1 MREVNMKD
9 SNRSAL
15 RVGVLIAVGLA
26 LLAFVV
32 LALGHGARLL
42 SGGKLFEAHFQ
53 RINGL
58 QTGAPVTLRGVRVGR
73 VAEIEFPDEP
83 DADYVV
89 VRLWIEKGA
98 ALRLR
103 ADSHVKIASLG
114 LLGDKFVVLTGGTI
128 GSPMARP
135 NAVLAS
141 VDPVDYATLLQ
152 RKGTHDTLANILAI
166 SESVRTMTDAI
177 NNGHGLLHG
186 LLYGSADVDQRTLTL
201 QSLRASIDAARQ
213 SALDL
218 DVVLRRAKSGDGIVG
233 ALLNGDGR
241 RFDTN
246 LQATAASARSAM
258 ETLDSLVQRY
268 HNADGTI
275 PQLMENRK
283 YANNV
288 MGNLLQSSADLE
300 QILRK
305 INTGQGTI
313 GKLVNNPGLY
323 DSGQKLLTTQGWG
336 VAFIKALYGIAH
348 PLSSSEPES
357 NACSEGGTQPNLLR
371 RDASSPAET
380 RSPAMSLHENS
391 RAPG

>member
-166 SESVRTMTDAI
+166 SESVRTMTDTI
-177 NNGHGLLHG
+177 NNGHGLLH
-186 LLYGSADVDQRTLTL
+186 
-201 QSLRASIDAARQ
+201 
-213 SALDL
+213 
-218 DVVLRRAKSGDGIVG
+218 
-233 ALLNGDGR
+233 
-241 RFDTN
+241 
-246 LQATAASARSAM
+246 
-258 ETLDSLVQRY
+258 
-268 HNADGTI
+268 
-275 PQLMENRK
+275 
-283 YANNV
+283 
-288 MGNLLQSSADLE
+288 
-300 QILRK
+300 
-305 INTGQGTI
+305 
-313 GKLVNNPGLY
+313 
-323 DSGQKLLTTQGWG
+323 
-336 VAFIKALYGIAH
+336 
-348 PLSSSEPES
+348 
-357 NACSEGGTQPNLLR
+357 
-371 RDASSPAET
+371 
-380 RSPAMSLHENS
+380 
-391 RAPG
+391 